1 MQTLIIKTMAETY
14 QTLEIIRE
22 KSIST
27 VWLNR
32 PGVHNALD
40 RQMISELSLALSELA
55 ADRSTRLAAIRGR
68 GKSFCAGAD
77 IKWMK
82 GGAGL
87 AAEDNY
93 REVRMLSDLYRQ
105 IYTFPK
111 PLVTVVHGASSGGA
125 NGIVAASDIAVCSDD
140 AVFSLSEVRL
150 GLVPSVIAPYII
162 RRTGEFP
169 ARELMLT
176 AKKIYG
182 TEAARIGLVNRSCQL
197 REIDQVIEDM
207 YLQLLEGGPQ
217 ALELCKKLILEV
229 CNGVAPGDP
238 DGYTADLLASIR
250 VSEEG
255 QEGMAAFLEKRK
267 PGWHQK

>member
-1 MQTLIIKTMAETY
+1 MAENY
-14 QTLEIIRE
+14 QTLEIIKE
-22 KSIST
+22 KRIT
-27 VWLNR
+27 TIWLNR
-32 PGVHNALD
+32 PAVHNALD
-40 RQMISELSLALSELA
+40 RVMISELSIVLSRLAD
-55 ADRSTRLAAIRGR
+55 DRDTRLTAIRGR

-82 GGAGL
+82 GGAGRP
-87 AAEDNY
+87 AEENY

-111 PLVTVVHGASSGGA
+111 PTVTVVHGASSGGA

-176 AKKIYG
+176 AKRIYG

-197 REIDQVIEDM
+197 REIDQVLDEL
-207 YLQLLEGGPQ
+207 YLQLLDGGPE
-217 ALELCKKLILEV
+217 AVLLCKKLILDV
-229 CNGVAPGDP
+229 CSAIPPGDP
-238 DGYTADLLASIR
+238 DGYTADLLARIR
-250 VSEEG
+250 VSEEA
-255 QEGMAAFLEKRK
+255 QEGLAAFLEKRK
-267 PGWHQK
+267 PGWHEK